1 MRITH
6 EPDTDKRNFVTLFDR
21 EKKSEFM
28 GQFRIT
34 PSEQAKIR
42 EMLRFYQCDRRKMA
56 REVMEALFY
65 HCARR
70 DQLAFPLRFVVADKA
85 KLEN

>member
-1 MRITH
+1 MTYKQYNGNVVTH
-6 EPDTDKRNFVTLFDR
+6 FKGAGS
-21 EKKSEFM
+21 EKKSAFM

-42 EMLRFYQCDRRKMA
+42 EMLKFYQCGRRKMA

-65 HCARR
+65 HCARK
-70 DQLAFPLRFVVADKA
+70 DQLVFPLRFVVADKA
-85 KLEN
+85 KLGN